1 MILKM
6 TKSAA
11 SSGQWSLK
19 SVDIACSGGASES
32 DLLAGDGN
40 IIAGR
45 SNKTR
50 RWSTGI
56 GMRYMKYMH
65 NAHVLCRYCS
75 HLPALL
81 YSSSAFAYT
90 LDLKQRYKNPWKKY
104 RIKTVHDDDDEQ
116 ARGTF
121 AMNLYSNIFQIMIV
135 LKSVEKK
142 YPIQCYKS
150 IDNARWSKLWML
162 KWLHSIWLRS
172 MVRTVRSCW
181 CKLLWCTSTSSW
193 SHQELLLKMQ
203 QIQGWSI
210 VQLCIPF
217 WFSTFEFLR
226 KTKRI
231 QFMLQTL
238 FAGTTVLQV
247 PPWILS
253 SWCDSVQL
261 RAIDLNTDTAPIA
274 PHHNPLYSKRRALI
288 SDLIDRKYICTMR
301 MP

>member
-1 MILKM
+1 
-6 TKSAA
+6 
-11 SSGQWSLK
+11 
-19 SVDIACSGGASES
+19 
-32 DLLAGDGN
+32 
-40 IIAGR
+40 
-45 SNKTR
+45 
-50 RWSTGI
+50 
-56 GMRYMKYMH
+56 MH

-81 YSSSAFAYT
+81 YSSCAFAYT

-104 RIKTVHDDDDEQ
+104 RIKTVHDDEQ
-116 ARGTF
+116 VRGTF

-193 SHQELLLKMQ
+193 SHQELLLKIQ

-217 WFSTFEFLR
+217 RFSTFEFFEKNKKNSVYATHIIR
-226 KTKRI
+226 TFSYRYEI
-231 QFMLQTL
+231 TQ
-238 FAGTTVLQV
+238 VLQV
-247 PPWILS
+247 PAWILS

-261 RAIDLNTDTAPIA
+261 RAIDLNTDAAPIA

>member
-1 MILKM
+1 
-6 TKSAA
+6 
-11 SSGQWSLK
+11 
-19 SVDIACSGGASES
+19 
-32 DLLAGDGN
+32 
-40 IIAGR
+40 
-45 SNKTR
+45 
-50 RWSTGI
+50 
-56 GMRYMKYMH
+56 MH
-65 NAHVLCRYCS
+65 NAHVLCRYCW

-121 AMNLYSNIFQIMIV
+121 AMNLYSYIFQIMIV

-193 SHQELLLKMQ
+193 SHQELLLKIQ

-217 WFSTFEFLR
+217 WFSTFEFWEKR
-226 KTKRI
+226 KEFSLCYKPYS
-231 QFMLQTL
+231 
-238 FAGTTVLQV
+238 QV
-247 PPWILS
+247 PQYYRYHHESCLPGVTLCSWELLIWIQTPL
-253 SWCDSVQL
+253 QL
-261 RAIDLNTDTAPIA
+261 RHIIIHCIQSGEL
-274 PHHNPLYSKRRALI
+274 LYQI
-288 SDLIDRKYICTMR
+288 W
-301 MP
+301 